1 MGALID
7 DDDDESDKMIVDC
20 ADEVTLRM
28 AMSIAMM
35 VKLTKNAEIK
45 SMSTITKLRLMK
57 ALAWLIVAYGC
68 EA

>member
-28 AMSIAMM
+28 AMSIAMT
-35 VKLTKNAEIK
+35 VKLTKKIQ
-45 SMSTITKLRLMK
+45 KLNQ
-57 ALAWLIVAYGC
+57 
-68 EA
+68 